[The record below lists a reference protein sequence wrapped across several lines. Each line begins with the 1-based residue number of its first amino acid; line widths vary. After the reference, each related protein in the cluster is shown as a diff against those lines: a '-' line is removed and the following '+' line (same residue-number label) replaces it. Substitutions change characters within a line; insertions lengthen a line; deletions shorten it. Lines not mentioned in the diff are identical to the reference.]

1 MDLNEIFANI
11 NTDPLA
17 LKTLGEIDKKVIE
30 ERSFDKNF
38 EQENSAFSIGV
49 SASAGADLRLFN
61 DPTDDDDEKLTQKL
75 KLDSQL
81 NEFAFLNY
89 NLFGKVSAKAGAEAK
104 FISLGVEAEKDVL
117 LRYYSKHDRDQAL
130 GMAVVEDLGR
140 FKFLF
145 SDADSLI
152 KLQENEAVSMTCNGK
167 INISSQVEISDVYTA
182 ALSKFSKL
190 LNLSG
195 ALKVEIGT
203 KASLSFESEIEDSFE
218 IIIQRVAEADPND
231 TAQGLQVSIHKSK
244 SSSQQMA
251 AALNVG
257 VSFDNESQGKL
268 KEVFNGL
275 LNGVEDGLNERLDK
289 VLGSDGDPSE
299 EDQGILQRAA
309 ALFDIDPDVAADKLK
324 QQIAE
329 KRDSV
334 EKEVNKVIQ
343 AKLEF
348 GLSFTYSRVEEQET
362 LFNALFNNEKFAEY
376 IKDIR
381 GLKVSALLAAGDQE
395 GVTLQSYEKLQK
407 LDIKRGNKIGLS
419 ILGLTLSKEVTKN
432 YSIDKHEILKG
443 GKIMER
449 VSDYEMGKT
458 VSVKVGKGGQTN
470 SLFFGAGMPDY
481 VEKGGVLKNRL
492 FDYDFGLIWNYIDNN
507 RTRPD
512 ELRSILDFAQCWGI
526 ISPDDFINKFSELE
540 EALVKSVKRISYEMH
555 LKIDRST
562 FNAFVS
568 RIAEL
573 DNEVLA
579 SILAESV
586 PYSDIKGR
594 LTMKDRGFLYRP
606 FWSFYLKGKNNIV
619 KADKVAKIV
628 SKSMGDQGF
637 DDLARYEADED
648 GSSHYDRYTI
658 ARLIGTNAIGRQI
671 GEFKEAIAML
681 HTGADKSYTEVLEEK
696 SFKKSLI
703 DIKIQHEFNMRVL
716 GRLLNHIAEENHV
729 EIESGLEIK
738 ADEKTILVKR

>member
-1 MDLNEIFANI
+1 MDLNQIFSQI

-30 ERSFDKNF
+30 KKSFDKSF
-38 EQENSAFSIGV
+38 EQENAAFSIGV

-81 NEFAFLNY
+81 SEFAFLNY

-117 LRYYSKHDRDQAL
+117 LRYYSKHDRNQAL
-130 GMAVVEDLGR
+130 GMAVIEDLGR

-145 SDADSLI
+145 SDANSLI

-167 INISSQVEISDVYTA
+167 INISSQVELSDVYTA

-203 KASLSFESEIEDSFE
+203 KASLSFQSEIEDSFE
-218 IIIQRVAEADPND
+218 IIIQRVAETDEND
-231 TAQGLQVSIHKSK
+231 TRQGLQVSIHKSK
-244 SSSQQMA
+244 SSSHQFS

-257 VSFDNESQGKL
+257 VSFDEDSQGKL

-275 LNGVEDGLNERLDK
+275 LNGVEDGLNNKLDK
-289 VLGSDGDPSE
+289 ILGTNGDPSE
-299 EDQGILQRAA
+299 EDKGVLQRAA
-309 ALFDIDPDVAADKLK
+309 ALFDIDPNVEADKLK

-329 KRDSV
+329 KRDTV

-362 LFNALFNNEKFAEY
+362 LFNALFNNQKFAEY

-381 GLKVSALLAAGDQE
+381 GLKVSALLAAGDQA

-419 ILGLTLSKEVTKN
+419 FLGMTLSREVEKN

-443 GKIMER
+443 DKVMAR

-458 VSVKVGKGGQTN
+458 ISVKVGKGGQTN
-470 SLFFGAGMPDY
+470 SLLFGAGMPDY
-481 VEKGGVLKNRL
+481 VEKGSVLKNRL
-492 FDYDFGLIWNYIDNN
+492 FDYDFSLIWKYIDNN
-507 RTRPD
+507 KTKPD
-512 ELRSILDFAQCWGI
+512 ELKSVLDFAQCWGI
-526 ISPDDFINKFSELE
+526 INSEDFVDKFKELE
-540 EALVKSVKRISYEMH
+540 DDLVKSVKRISYEMH
-555 LKIDRST
+555 LKIERGVFDS
-562 FNAFVS
+562 FVS
-568 RIAEL
+568 KIAAM

-586 PYSDIKGR
+586 PYANIKGR
-594 LTMKDRGFLYRP
+594 LMMKDRKFLYRP
-606 FWSFYLKGKNNIV
+606 FWSFYLNGKNNIV
-619 KADKVAKIV
+619 DADRVADIV
-628 SKSMGDQGF
+628 SKSVGEQGF
-637 DDLARYEADED
+637 DDLARYESDED
-648 GSSHYDRYTI
+648 GSSHFDRYTI
-658 ARLIGTNAIGRQI
+658 AKLIGTNAIGRQI
-671 GEFKEAIAML
+671 GEFQEAIKML

-716 GRLLNHIAEENHV
+716 GRLLNHVADENNI

-738 ADEKTILVKR
+738 ADDKTILIKR